1 MRVVTRVDP
10 VQHSLGVTT
19 DDGERGA
26 QLMCDVGKKIA
37 PLRLIHLESAGHGIE
52 RLHQAADLS
61 IGAGFY
67 PHGVV
72 AVRYAVR
79 GRHHLG
85 NRSGG
90 VAHRSPDKEEPAD
103 HEDQEEESPRRPT
116 AMLAALVAE
125 DRAQDAGGDHQADYH
140 AEETAHLA
148 QESAPT
154 PGALRRRPG
163 LVLRPPGR
171 SRWTLTPSSRKCQR
185 PRRLRRWHRLKRGIE
200 WRQPI
205 RGR

>member
-10 VQHSLGVTT
+10 VQHSLGVTA
-19 DDGERGA
+19 DDGEWGA

-72 AVRYAVR
+72 AVRYAVC

-85 NRSGG
+85 NRSGS
-90 VAHRSPDKEEPAD
+90 VAHRSQD
-103 HEDQEEESPRRPT
+103 ED
-116 AMLAALVAE
+116 
-125 DRAQDAGGDHQADYH
+125 Y

-148 QESAPT
+148 QEST
-154 PGALRRRPG
+154 PALGALRGRPW

-171 SRWTLTPSSRKCQR
+171 PRWTLTANSRKCQR
-185 PRRLRRWHRLKRGIE
+185 PRRR
-200 WRQPI
+200 
-205 RGR
+205 